1 MILIDTGR
9 VCQVMFLLPLLS
21 LLFLN
26 QRLVAALRRTNQ
38 RRARI
43 LNKAS
48 HVGGEGSQSASRS
61 EDDITLMLVVVV
73 MVFVVTQAPALVTQV
88 FFFYFFFL
96 FSFFF
101 YFFFLFSTLA
111 ATRQVHG
118 IQSLSLYPG
127 AHARHRG
134 LLLLLLHYSC
144 SMVDRWQHP

>member
-96 FSFFF
+96 FS
-101 YFFFLFSTLA
+101 TLA
-111 ATRQVHG
+111 ATRQVHC
-118 IQSLSLYPG
+118 IQSLSLNPG